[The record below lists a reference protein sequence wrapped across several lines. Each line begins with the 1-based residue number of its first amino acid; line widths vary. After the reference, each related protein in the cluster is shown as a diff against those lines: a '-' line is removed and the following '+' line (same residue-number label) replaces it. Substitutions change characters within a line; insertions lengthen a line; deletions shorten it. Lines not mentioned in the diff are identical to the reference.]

1 MEIHYTYPEVT
12 LLLPSVLNVGFLWK
26 IRDIMKQSVYAKM
39 SIYLIV
45 MTIRSTLGVWMQYSN
60 VKLYMVA
67 NIILDNGTS
76 MVHKYELHVKCSC
89 LQV

>member
-45 MTIRSTLGVWMQYSN
+45 MIFEDSFFDYLSGNSVFCRIWESSL
-60 VKLYMVA
+60 A
-67 NIILDNGTS
+67 IIGLSG
-76 MVHKYELHVKCSC
+76 
-89 LQV
+89 

>member
-45 MTIRSTLGVWMQYSN
+45 MRDYCDLAEGIWEIIQTAGSIIMTSRGAKPRGMTL
-60 VKLYMVA
+60 L
-67 NIILDNGTS
+67 
-76 MVHKYELHVKCSC
+76 
-89 LQV
+89 